1 MQMKKGILVRLT
13 AMMFIQMMTFP
24 VWFTTLAKF
33 VGERPG
39 WDTPLYSMLMGIGMF
54 ASPIVCMFADRFLDS
69 GKVLALCNL
78 VAAAALGGAFYAND
92 SFTLSMLLLVATVAL
107 MPTWS
112 LVSAVAMTHASQ
124 SSFPYIR
131 ALGSV
136 GWAASAI
143 FSIVAIKCF
152 GFSDFE
158 KSPWIFACGAFVAFA
173 GFLTA
178 LVQPAT
184 PPSAKGSKMSVVDA
198 LGLRAFVLLK
208 DRSVFLLS
216 AVVLLSMV
224 AFQWYFYFNS
234 QYLSDAGWNMTT
246 AVINIGT
253 LVELGFMVALPWII
267 KRLGFKGSTL
277 LGFAALVFRY
287 GAFYLAAKTGC
298 HLLDFGGIMIHGLIF
313 GILIVGIQM
322 HMAEIAPAELR
333 NQAQGF
339 VMLLTAGI
347 GYFLSVGLFRVVLKA
362 SEVMPGVIDW
372 TIPFMTAFLIA
383 AAAFILFALFY
394 RNPEKRK

>member
-1 MQMKKGILVRLT
+1 MNKGILVRLM

-33 VGERPG
+33 VGDRPG

-78 VAAAALGGAFYAND
+78 VAAGALGGAFFAND
-92 SFTLSMLLLVATVAL
+92 SFTLAMLLLVATIAL

-131 ALGSV
+131 ALGSI
-136 GWAASAI
+136 GWTASAV

-152 GFSDFE
+152 GFTDFE

-173 GFLTA
+173 GVLAA
-178 LVQPAT
+178 LVQPPT
-184 PPSAKGSKMSVVDA
+184 PPKAKGTPMSLVDT

-208 DRSVFLLS
+208 NPSVLLLS

-224 AFQWYFYFNS
+224 AFQWYFYYNS

-246 AVINIGT
+246 AVINVGT
-253 LVELGFMVALPWII
+253 LLELGFMVALPWLI

-277 LGFAALVFRY
+277 LGFAALAFRY
-287 GAFYLAAKTGC
+287 AMFYLAAKTGC
-298 HLLDFGGIMIHGLIF
+298 HILDFGGIMIHGLIF

-347 GYFLSVGLFRVVLKA
+347 GYFLSVGLFRIVLKA
-362 SEVMPGVIDW
+362 SELPTGKIDW
-372 TIPFMTAFLIA
+372 TIPFLTAFGIA
-383 AAAFILFALFY
+383 AAAFVLFALFY
-394 RNPEKRK
+394 RGGRGISR

>member
-1 MQMKKGILVRLT
+1 MKKGILVRLMV
-13 AMMFIQMMTFP
+13 MMFIQMMTFP

-33 VGERPG
+33 IGDRPG

-78 VAAAALGGAFYAND
+78 LAAGALSGAFFAAD
-92 SFTLSMLLLVATVAL
+92 SLTLSMLLLVATVAL

-112 LVSAVAMTHASQ
+112 LVSAVTMTHAFQ

-131 ALGSV
+131 ALGSI
-136 GWAASAI
+136 GWTASAV
-143 FSIVAIKCF
+143 FSIVAIQCF
-152 GFSDFE
+152 GFTDFE

-173 GFLTA
+173 GA
-178 LVQPAT
+178 LVALLQPPT
-184 PPSAKGSKMSVVDA
+184 PPKAKGAPMSIVDT

-208 DRSVFLLS
+208 DRSVLLLS

-224 AFQWYFYFNS
+224 AFQWYFYYNS

-277 LGFAALVFRY
+277 LGFAALAFRY

-347 GYFLSVGLFRVVLKA
+347 GYFLSVGFFRVVLKA
-362 SEVMPGVIDW
+362 SEKSTGVIDW
-372 TIPFMTAFLIA
+372 TIPFMAALLIA
-383 AAAFILFALFY
+383 VASFALFALFY
-394 RNPEKRK
+394 RSPAKK